1 MKFLQ
6 GFFKKIFSRE
16 NASGYAY
23 TNTRVR
29 VMKSKLLQKQDFQ
42 KLMKMS
48 VEEIARYLEETEY
61 KREIDSLALD
71 YAGANLIEAGLNKNM
86 EQTFKKINNFSMK
99 ASRFQIQLYLNRF
112 DIQCIKTILRGK
124 NSKAGDAEISSNLVV
139 AGKYSRN
146 FFEEIIKNAKTSDEA
161 IEFFRETE
169 YYHVLKKF
177 SKNLSKLEDE
187 LDKFYYGM
195 AALHSE
201 KQLNDF
207 IKFEIN
213 ALNSVNSLRAR
224 KSAVK
229 LDLLPNPLPDGKL
242 GGKNVLKTENPLEA
256 EKFLKRQLN
265 EMGILML
272 NKFRRDIGPV
282 LAYFVAKQCEIDNIR
297 IIVRG
302 KHVGLDEKIIE
313 EQLVM
318 A

>member
-6 GFFKKIFSRE
+6 GFFKKIFPGE

-29 VMKSKLLQKQDFQ
+29 VMKSKLLQKPDFQ

-61 KREIDSLALD
+61 KKEIDSLALD

-99 ASRFQIQLYLNRF
+99 ASRLQIQLYLNRF

-124 NSKAGDAEISSNLVV
+124 NAKAGDAEISRNLVV

-161 IEFFRETE
+161 IAFFRETE
-169 YYHVLKKF
+169 YYPVLKKF

-187 LDKFYYGM
+187 LDKYYYGS
-195 AALHSE
+195 AVLHSE

-213 ALNSVNSLRAR
+213 ALNSVNSLRAK
-224 KSAVK
+224 KSSVK
-229 LDLLPNPLPDGKL
+229 LDLLPNGKL

-313 EQLVM
+313 EQLVI